1 MSVGRWTI
9 AEKRP
14 RFGKILAQVAAMVAG
29 SMPTPLPCRE
39 AAPMRRRRCMVATHH
54 IALLTSSTFPMPFGT
69 FFPLPAP
76 HSTPEI
82 PAPSS
87 SDATAQPVGEFSQ
100 RRLDAMPAE
109 ILVHVA
115 GYLRPADAFA
125 LGRTC
130 HGIGAALNRDIL
142 EPLRLAERIR
152 WISGVSAFEA
162 AIRGVLA
169 APADK
174 RDALFRRLEQR
185 AQHLYPG
192 LDKRARTLL
201 GPHLA
206 PPPTLRADTVAAA
219 SDGAGTAQAQ
229 AQQQETP
236 VPALDAWPRLI
247 EACPSRDR
255 GSLLAM
261 LAGNIPSDEQHGDY
275 LVAQNIL
282 IAALRSASEPDR
294 TLPADHAGT
303 LSILATRLAFGAPDW
318 TPAAFGEYWDAIWAL
333 ACRLPLPAQPKVLCA
348 LTESVHRDPAR
359 RTEGHAVE
367 LAPRWRRFI
376 DHVGAHFAPDD
387 AVGILGRLADHGCED
402 RNGDIDVGIMQALL
416 PAAAALPDACAA
428 KLLAAIVRYRPGDQ
442 PIVATLWDAMFAASE
457 PVAGEHAAP
466 LYEAL
471 ARAIGDLPVSVQGA
485 RWDALCQRIGTLEH
499 SGVAMDALT
508 ALATFEPARRSPARR
523 AALCGI
529 AASLEPGRRAELW
542 IAMMVDRGITAP
554 IWHAMVMELCELPV
568 HVRLEPARRLGEML
582 FGFAAGDGVFAADHG
597 PADAGR
603 LLAATM
609 PRTLPEALVRLSDIL
624 ALLPLGYRSAVLR
637 VFTQRTMRPGSTEP
651 LPQPW
656 HVGRAHWLLREAM
669 RLGSLNRHAIG
680 IVTNVAIMAMQCA
693 TEQEG
698 RIIVPLLQGA
708 VLALPAE
715 ARATAYYCVDSLIA
729 RVIPDASCRRAW
741 AGHLAELP
749 PMDRLN
755 GKPAPRKRKDLPE

>member
-1 MSVGRWTI
+1 
-9 AEKRP
+9 
-14 RFGKILAQVAAMVAG
+14 
-29 SMPTPLPCRE
+29 
-39 AAPMRRRRCMVATHH
+39 MVATHH

-76 HSTPEI
+76 LSTPEI

-192 LDKRARTLL
+192 LDNRARTLL
-201 GPHLA
+201 KPHLA
-206 PPPTLRADTVAAA
+206 PPPKLRVDTVAAA
-219 SDGAGTAQAQ
+219 PDGAGTAQAQ
-229 AQQQETP
+229 RQETP

-303 LSILATRLAFGAPDW
+303 LSILATRLAFGAPDRS
-318 TPAAFGEYWDAIWAL
+318 PAAFGEYWDAIWAL

-376 DHVGAHFAPDD
+376 DHVGAHFGPEDVVGMLCRLAEHDCED
-387 AVGILGRLADHGCED
+387 ADRDIHVGI
-402 RNGDIDVGIMQALL
+402 IQALL
-416 PAAAALPDACAA
+416 PAAAALPDPFAA
-428 KLLAAIVRYRPGDQ
+428 KLLAAIVRCRPDDE
-442 PIVATLWDAMFAASE
+442 PIVATLWDALFAASQ
-457 PVAGEHAAP
+457 PVAGAHAAP
-466 LYEAL
+466 LYEEL
-471 ARAIGDLPVSVQGA
+471 ARAIEDLPVPIKDA
-485 RWDALCQRIGTLEH
+485 RWDALCQRIGTLPKHE
-499 SGVAMDALT
+499 VAVGALRI
-508 ALATFEPARRSPARR
+508 LARFEPARRSPARR
-523 AALCGI
+523 AALSGI
-529 AASLEPGRRAELW
+529 AASLEPARRAELW
-542 IAMMVDRGITAP
+542 MAMMVSRGITAP
-554 IWHAMVMELCELPV
+554 IWHAMVMELCELPL
-568 HVRLEPARRLGEML
+568 HVRLEPARRLGDML
-582 FGFAAGDGVFAADHG
+582 FDFVAGDGVFAPDHG
-597 PADAGR
+597 PADAGGV
-603 LLAATM
+603 LAATM
-609 PRTLPEALVRLSDIL
+609 PRTLSDALARLSDIL
-624 ALLPLGYRSAVLR
+624 ALLPLGHRSAVLLD
-637 VFTQRTMRPGSTEP
+637 FTLTTRRPGGTQP
-651 LPQPW
+651 LPAPW
-656 HVGRAHWLLREAM
+656 HLGRAHWLLQEAM
-669 RLGSLNRHAIG
+669 RLGPLHRHAIG
-680 IVTNVAIMAMQCA
+680 IVTNVAMLATRYCA
-693 TEQEG
+693 AEQEA
-698 RIIVPLLQGA
+698 RSIVPSLQRA

-715 ARATAYYCVDSLIA
+715 ARATAFYCVITLITRANYDVA
-729 RVIPDASCRRAW
+729 RKRAW
-741 AGHLAELP
+741 AGYVAELP
-749 PMDRLN
+749 PMDQPD
-755 GKPAPRKRKDLPE
+755 GAAVSRKRKDLPE